1 MMVIERWLD
10 EFLHWFRW
18 GGGSQI
24 LRGFRTDRQES
35 EQPARRAKLVR
46 CLMQWCAGREARL
59 MSGGRHDTA
68 TPRRG
73 GGDADGAKSGTT
85 NCRAD
90 ATEAI
95 SMTGAGKAD
104 SIKLKRGAGVGADDR
119 H

>member
-85 NCRAD
+85 DRRTD
-90 ATEAI
+90 AAEAVT
-95 SMTGAGKAD
+95 MTGAGKAN
-104 SIKLKRGAGVGADDR
+104 SRELKRGAGVGADDR